1 MMAPPATV
9 LIVEDDEAISEALAH
24 QVSRGGLRV
33 ITARDGVQGLRMFR
47 QHRPDL
53 VVIDLMLPQIDGWR
67 VTEQL
72 RSEDPLVPVIIMSAR
87 ASEHDRVHGLAIG
100 ADDYVTKPFS
110 MKERMARIQAH
121 LRRAEAARTP
131 GGRPVLEAD
140 GLRIDPD
147 QVQAFADDVSLALT
161 PREFEVLYT
170 LARRAGA
177 PVKRPRLYREV
188 WGYEMTPGDRSVD
201 VFVRKL
207 RQKLQ
212 RAVPDR
218 AIISTHYGV
227 GYRFEPELRLAA
239 TEERRDD
246 GQSEPPSRAG
256 NK

>member
-1 MMAPPATV
+1 MSPPATV

-24 QVSRGGLRV
+24 QVARGGLRV

-53 VVIDLMLPQIDGWR
+53 IVIDLMLPQIDGWR

-87 ASEHDRVHGLAIG
+87 GSEHDRVHGLAIG

-110 MKERMARIQAH
+110 MKELMARIQAH

-131 GGRPVLEAD
+131 GGRPAIEAD
-140 GLRIDPD
+140 GGLRIDPD
-147 QVQAFADDVSLALT
+147 QVQAYANGVSLALT

-212 RAVPDR
+212 RAVPNR

-227 GYRFEPELRLAA
+227 GYRFEPELRLVATGEQGDGSLTAA
-239 TEERRDD
+239 
-246 GQSEPPSRAG
+246 PSPSPS
-256 NK
+256 